1 MSQPIIMIDASY
13 YCFHRFFSLIKW
25 WKSAYPDIQLEN
37 PIDNFD
43 FVDKFKKTFIDKIK
57 EIPKK
62 LNIDKNQQVKFIAGK
77 DCKRANIWRNELY
90 PQYKGT
96 RDDKNTNVGPFF
108 KLVYEEN
115 LLQQAGVETLLFH
128 PKLEAD
134 DCIALMVK
142 KLHPYNGN
150 IYIITSDCDYLQLN
164 ASNIY
169 LYDLSYKKLSE
180 SKSFSGDAQ
189 YDLKLKI
196 IMGDKSDNI
205 SPIFPKCGPKTAKKC
220 LEDPILFQKKLSD
233 PDVLEKYN
241 LNETLVS
248 FEKIPE
254 ELQAEFFATL
264 HL

>member
-1 MSQPIIMIDASY
+1 MSQPIIMIDARY

-25 WKSAYPDIQLEN
+25 WKTAYPDTQIEN
-37 PIDNFD
+37 PIENPD
-43 FVDKFKKTFIDKIK
+43 FVDKFKKTFIEKIQ

-62 LNIDKNQQVKFIAGK
+62 LKIDKNQQVKMIAGK
-77 DCKRANIWRNELY
+77 DCKRVNIWRNELY

-96 RDDKNTNVGPFF
+96 RDNKNTNVGPFF

-142 KLHPYNGN
+142 KLRPYDGN

-169 LYDLSYKKLSE
+169 LYDLAYKKLSE
-180 SKSFSGDAQ
+180 SKSFSGDAE

-205 SPIFPKCGPKTAKKC
+205 SAIFPKCGPKTAKKC
-220 LEDPILFQKKLSD
+220 LEDPVLFQKKLAE
-233 PDVLEKYN
+233 PGVLEKYN

-254 ELQAEFFATL
+254 ELQAEFLATL
-264 HL
+264 